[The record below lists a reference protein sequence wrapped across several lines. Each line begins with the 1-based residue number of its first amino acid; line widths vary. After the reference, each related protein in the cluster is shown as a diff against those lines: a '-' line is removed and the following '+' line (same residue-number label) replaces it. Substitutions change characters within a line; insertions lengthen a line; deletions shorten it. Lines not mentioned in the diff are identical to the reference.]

1 MNNFNF
7 KIRNMVIN
15 ALKLILGVNILHLKR
30 LEIKGFKSFLDKTV
44 LEFDSNITAIVGP
57 NGSGKSNISDAIRW
71 VLGEQSAKSLRGSK
85 MDDVIFAGTEIRKPL
100 GCAEVLMTLDNSDK
114 ILPLDY
120 NEITVMRRLYRSGES
135 EYYINNTLCR
145 LKDVQELFLDTGI
158 GKDGYSLIGQGK
170 IDEILSSRSEDR
182 RNIFE
187 EAAGIVKY
195 KMRLSESQ
203 KKLEN
208 TKQNLLRIS
217 DIVSELKNQ
226 IEPLEKQ
233 SKNAKI
239 YLSMIEEL
247 KNDEINLALNNYENS
262 KIKLDKITHDLK
274 ELNDSKLNYDADKEE
289 LKNIILKLKDNLRSC
304 EELYEKNNNLK
315 FDLEKNKSINEGRIN
330 LLSERHCNSLDEIK
344 RIRRQIDDEQS
355 NLNKIEDEEIIYI
368 KNKKSCEAKL
378 EELNKALSIVNEE
391 CLKINNNTEEFDK
404 SIDDKKSDAIQN
416 IKNTSDINNQIN
428 SHTSMVESLKSR
440 INGLKKEI
448 ELRESRIEGI
458 NSEINSLELNV
469 KSLTSDN
476 EKYKK
481 TYNDALLNLNSLRG
495 KQGNLSNKKN
505 SLYENL
511 KTKEARLNTLIHM
524 ENSLEGY
531 NKGVKAILKN
541 KYDKVKVFG
550 TVSNIISV
558 PTGLET
564 AIEVAL
570 SSSIQNIIVD
580 NEKTAEE
587 MINYLKNENIGRAT
601 FLPLSTIKRRKVNF
615 NNELSQINGFVGFA
629 SELIRY
635 DEMFNNVIS
644 FLLGRIIICTN
655 LKIGTEIA
663 KKTGYTF
670 KLVTLDGDV
679 INAGGSYTGGSRNVL
694 NNGIISRK
702 NELADISEKV
712 KVDKSNYNS
721 ISIELNNI
729 ENEIKNQNEIVSS
742 SSTKIKE
749 IEFKIKNENNKKD
762 MFASNMKNIVDDIK
776 YLKIEMDKI
785 YSDIDSYNNLI
796 DSNKDK
802 LKDLMKL
809 NKNYEEEIQEL
820 NEKLLC
826 FKNEKETLIN
836 KITNKKIEIAE
847 QNKIIENLNEN
858 LINYKKN
865 KETCSEKINLF
876 NDEIKEKENLILE
889 IKKEIEYI
897 SSSNEKIEKDIES
910 TLNAIKELELKKEN
924 IRKDLEQNEN
934 KMKDVDESLNLMINS
949 IHKLEIAKSKIES
962 EIDFNINKL
971 WEDYEITIPQ
981 ASKYKKDIKNY
992 SELSKKTN
1000 DLKSKIKE
1008 LGNVNVNA
1016 IEEYKEVTERYNF
1029 LTKQR
1034 EDLKKAELDLLK
1046 VIETINLTMKNQ
1058 FNEKFN
1064 IIRENFNE
1072 VFKELFGGG
1081 YADLR
1086 LEGNDVLNDGIDIIV
1101 QPPGKKLQSL
1111 SLLSGGEK
1119 GLSAIALVFAILKM
1133 KPTPFCVL
1141 DEIEAALDDANVNRF
1156 SNFLKRYSK
1165 ETQFI
1170 VITHR
1175 KGSMAAAEALYGVTM
1190 EEKGVSKVLSLKL

>member
-7 KIRNMVIN
+7 KIRNMVVN
-15 ALKLILGVNILHLKR
+15 AFKLILGVNILHLKR

-100 GCAEVLMTLDNSDK
+100 GCAEVSMTLDNSDK

-247 KNDEINLALNNYENS
+247 KSDEINLVLNNYENS
-262 KIKLDKITHDLK
+262 KIKLDKITYDLK

-289 LKNIILKLKDNLRSC
+289 LKNIILKLKDNLHSC
-304 EELYEKNNNLK
+304 DDLYEKNNNLK

-344 RIRRQIDDEQS
+344 RIRKQIDDEQS

-378 EELNKALSIVNEE
+378 EELNMALSTVNEE

-404 SIDDKKSDAIQN
+404 SINDKKSDAIQN

-428 SHTSMVESLKSR
+428 SHTSMIESLKSR

-458 NSEINSLELNV
+458 NSEINSLESNV

-481 TYNDALLNLNSLRG
+481 IYSEALLNLNSLRG
-495 KQGNLSNKKN
+495 KQGDLSNKKN

-511 KTKEARLNTLIHM
+511 KIKEARLNTLIHM

-550 TVSNIISV
+550 TVNDIISV
-558 PTGLET
+558 PTGFET

-601 FLPLSTIKRRKVNF
+601 FLPLSTIKSRKVNF

-644 FLLGRIIICTN
+644 FLLGRIIVCTN

-670 KLVTLDGDV
+670 KMVTLDGDV

-702 NELADISEKV
+702 NELTDISEKV

-762 MFASNMKNIVDDIK
+762 MFDSNMKNIVDDIK

-809 NKNYEEEIQEL
+809 NKNYEEEIQKL
-820 NEKLLC
+820 NEKLLH
-826 FKNEKETLIN
+826 FKNEKEILIN

-858 LINYKKN
+858 LMNYNKN
-865 KETCSEKINLF
+865 KEACSEKINLF

-889 IKKEIEYI
+889 IKKEIEYV

-910 TLNAIKELELKKEN
+910 TLNVIKELELKKEN

-981 ASKYKKDIKNY
+981 AAKYKKDIKNY
-992 SELSKKTN
+992 SELNKKAN

-1081 YADLR
+1081 YADLK

-1111 SLLSGGEK
+1111 SLLSGGER